1 MRISDWSSDVC
12 SSDLLV
18 DAGPAQCQ
26 QLPFEQAAAGQLDQ
40 ALGAAFGQ
48 RQQPAA
54 LSGTENQRLH
64 AGTCAVLSIFH
75 SFGAS
80 FLWRSAA
87 ACRHLNVTFYGA
99 AGNAARRRDSSG
111 AAIADDP
118 ELGTTHAVAGARQR
132 TLLLPRAT
140 ALVEHLA
147 DQRLVANHFDTRPGR
162 ALTFEHETL
171 DRQIGR
177 ANV

>member
-12 SSDLLV
+12 SSDL
-18 DAGPAQCQ
+18 
-26 QLPFEQAAAGQLDQ
+26 
-40 ALGAAFGQ
+40 
-48 RQQPAA
+48 PAA

-118 ELGTTHAVAGARQR
+118 ELGTTHSVAGARSGER
-132 TLLLPRAT
+132 SVGKECVSTCRSRWWL
-140 ALVEHLA
+140 E
-147 DQRLVANHFDTRPGR
+147 N
-162 ALTFEHETL
+162 
-171 DRQIGR
+171 
-177 ANV
+177 

>member
-12 SSDLLV
+12 SSDL
-18 DAGPAQCQ
+18 
-26 QLPFEQAAAGQLDQ
+26 
-40 ALGAAFGQ
+40 
-48 RQQPAA
+48 PAA

-132 TLLLPRAT
+132 TLLLQRAN

-147 DQRLVANHFDTRPGR
+147 DQRLVANRFDTRPGR

-171 DRQIGR
+171 DRLHRRIGR
-177 ANV
+177 DVGVTPDADIDRTSTRLNSSH